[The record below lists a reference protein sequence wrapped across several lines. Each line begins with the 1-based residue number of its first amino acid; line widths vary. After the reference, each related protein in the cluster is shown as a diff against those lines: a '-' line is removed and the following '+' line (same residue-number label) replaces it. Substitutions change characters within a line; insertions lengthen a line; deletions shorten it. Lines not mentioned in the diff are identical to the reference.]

1 MAIPES
7 QLETWANQG
16 AITTAKSTA
25 DSVKNA
31 LNSYTGWPSGV
42 DFEVY
47 LQGSYKNDTNIRGD
61 SDVDVVAHLNSTFYS
76 NLSEE
81 QKRILGL
88 TPATYHLS
96 NFRSDVLKI
105 LKNYYGQSQITEGN
119 KSIKIKANNG
129 RLPADVVVC
138 CQYRK
143 YKTVNSYD
151 YVEGMTFWTQNDNR
165 QVINYPKVHYDNG
178 VSKHQN
184 SSKWYKPVVR
194 LFKNCRGSIS
204 GDATPSYFLEC
215 MLYNTPNSK
224 FGTSYGDTFCNIVN
238 WLNENN
244 LDNFVCQNGQL
255 NLFGSSQEQWNTS
268 EAKTVI
274 KNLISLWNNWR

>member
-1 MAIPES
+1 
-7 QLETWANQG
+7 
-16 AITTAKSTA
+16 
-25 DSVKNA
+25 
-31 LNSYTGWPSGV
+31 
-42 DFEVY
+42 VY

-61 SDVDVVAHLNSTFYS
+61 SDVDVVAQLNSTFYS
-76 NLSEE
+76 NLSED

-96 NFRSDVLKI
+96 GFRADVLKI

-119 KSIKIKANNG
+119 KSIKIRANNG

-151 YVEGMTFWTQNDNR
+151 YAEGMTFWTKNDDR
-165 QVINYPKVHYDNG
+165 EVINYPKLHYDNG

-184 SSKWYKPVVR
+184 SSKWYKPIVR

-238 WLNENN
+238 WFNENN

-255 NLFGSSQEQWNTS
+255 NLFGASQEQWDTS
-268 EAKTVI
+268 EAKIFV
-274 KNLISLWNNWR
+274 KNLISLWNNW

>member
-25 DSVKNA
+25 DSIKNA
-31 LNSYTGWPSGV
+31 LNSYTDWPDGI

-61 SDVDVVAHLNSTFYS
+61 SDVDVTAQLNSTFYS
-76 NLSEE
+76 NLSED
-81 QKRILGL
+81 QKNILSL
-88 TPATYHLS
+88 TPASYSLP
-96 NFRSDVLKI
+96 NFRADVLKI
-105 LKNYYGQSQITEGN
+105 LKDYYGQSQIIEGN

-138 CQYRK
+138 SQYRQ

-151 YVEGMTFWTQNDNR
+151 YTEGMCFWTTNDSK
-165 QVINYPKVHYDNG
+165 QVINFPKSHYDNG

-184 SSKWYKPVVR
+184 SNKWHKPVVR

-204 GDATPSYFLEC
+204 GDTTPSYFLEC
-215 MLYNTPNSK
+215 MLYNIPNSN
-224 FGTSYGDTFCNIVN
+224 FETSYGDTFCNIVN
-238 WLNENN
+238 WLNKNS
-244 LDNFVCQNGQL
+244 LDDFVCQNEQL
-255 NLFGSSQEQWNTS
+255 NLFGTSQEQWNTR
-268 EAKTVI
+268 EAKTFI
-274 KNLISLWNNWR
+274 KNLISLWNNW

>member
-25 DSVKNA
+25 DSIKNA
-31 LNSYTGWPSGV
+31 LNSYTDWPDGI

-61 SDVDVVAHLNSTFYS
+61 SDVDVTAQLNSTFYS
-76 NLSEE
+76 NLSED
-81 QKRILGL
+81 QKNILSL
-88 TPATYHLS
+88 TPASYSLP
-96 NFRSDVLKI
+96 NFRADVLKI
-105 LKNYYGQSQITEGN
+105 LKDYYGQSQIIEGN

-138 CQYRK
+138 SQYRQ

-151 YVEGMTFWTQNDNR
+151 YTEGMCFWTTNDSR
-165 QVINYPKVHYDNG
+165 QVINFPKSHYDNG

-184 SSKWYKPVVR
+184 SNKWHKPVVR

-204 GDATPSYFLEC
+204 GDTTPSYFLEC
-215 MLYNTPNSK
+215 MLYNIPNAN
-224 FGTSYGDTFCNIVN
+224 FETSYGDTFCNIVN
-238 WLNENN
+238 WLNKNS
-244 LDNFVCQNGQL
+244 LDDFVCQNEQL
-255 NLFGSSQEQWNTS
+255 NLFGTSQEQWNTR
-268 EAKTVI
+268 EAKTFI
-274 KNLISLWNNWR
+274 KNLISLWNNW